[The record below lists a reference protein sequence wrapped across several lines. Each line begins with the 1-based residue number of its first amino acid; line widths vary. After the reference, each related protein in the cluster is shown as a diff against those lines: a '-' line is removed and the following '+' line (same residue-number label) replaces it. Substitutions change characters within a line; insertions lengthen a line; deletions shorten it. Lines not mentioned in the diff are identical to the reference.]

1 MISFLIIL
9 GYVLFVLVLLA
20 GIVAVMLS
28 LPGTILILL
37 DGVIFAAFT
46 HWQRPS
52 WGVLLAVGILAL
64 VAELSDNILSA
75 AGTRQSGGSS
85 KTGWIAMLG
94 GIAGAIL
101 GSLISPIFGS
111 VGLLGGVF
119 GFIIG
124 VVLVPLALAVLG
136 GYLAVYWYELKQ
148 GRPADEAVRTA
159 KGALVGRL
167 VGVLV
172 KTLLA
177 VVMSGILLWSV
188 FVPLLRA

>member
-9 GYVLFVLVLLA
+9 GYVLFVLVLVA
-20 GIVAVMLS
+20 GIIAVMLS

-37 DGVIFAAFT
+37 DGIIFAAFT
-46 HWQRPS
+46 HWERPS
-52 WGVLLAVGILAL
+52 WGILLAVGILAL

-75 AGTRQSGGSS
+75 VGTRQSGGSS

-101 GSLISPIFGS
+101 GALVSPIFS
-111 VGLLGGVF
+111 VFGGVL
-119 GFIIG
+119 GFALG

-136 GYLAVYWYELKQ
+136 GYQAVYWYERKQ
-148 GRPADEAVRTA
+148 GRPVEEAVRTA
-159 KGALVGRL
+159 KGALMGRL
-167 VGVLV
+167 VGVVV

-188 FVPLLRA
+188 FVPLMRG

>member
-37 DGVIFAAFT
+37 DGVVFAAFT

-75 AGTRQSGGSS
+75 VGTRQSGGSS
-85 KTGWIAMLG
+85 KTGWIAMAG

-111 VGLLGGVF
+111 IGLLGGVF
-119 GFIIG
+119 GFVIG

-148 GRPADEAVRTA
+148 GRPADAAVRTA

-167 VGVLV
+167 AGVLV
-172 KTLLA
+172 KALLA